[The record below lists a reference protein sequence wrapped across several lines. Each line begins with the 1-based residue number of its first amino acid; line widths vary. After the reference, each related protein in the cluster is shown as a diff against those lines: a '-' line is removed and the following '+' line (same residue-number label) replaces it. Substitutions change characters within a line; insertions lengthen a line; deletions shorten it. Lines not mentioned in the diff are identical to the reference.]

1 VREREAINMAKTTK
15 KDLVE
20 ALAAELET
28 TKKEATA
35 FLDAFETVVKD
46 SIHETGDK
54 VQLQGFLT
62 IEAKDRAARKGRN
75 PQTGESI
82 DIPAKTV
89 VTAKASFKI

>member
-1 VREREAINMAKTTK
+1 MAKTTK

-20 ALAAELET
+20 ALAAELGT
-28 TKKEATA
+28 TKKEATT